1 MANNM
6 RYNRGQEKPMARMP
20 LTKQEATST
29 KLVLNVEN
37 VGLTEEQFFQ
47 LCSDN
52 DILRMELTA
61 QKELII
67 MPPAGFK
74 SSWRENILST
84 RLTNWAEKDGTGI
97 VGNASA
103 GYRLPNS
110 AIRGT
115 DASWVRR
122 ERVDAFD
129 DNELEKFAHFCPDF
143 VAEVMSPSNTLTE
156 LQDKMA
162 EYVSNG
168 AQLGW
173 LINPF
178 ETRVYIYRPGHPVEC
193 LENPTR
199 ISGDPVLPGFVFNL
213 VVASAAALADGSKV
227 PVGVSS
233 RCLSRSMT

>member
-1 MANNM
+1 
-6 RYNRGQEKPMARMP
+6 MARVP
-20 LTKQEATST
+20 PVKEQVVPS

-52 DILRMELTA
+52 RDLFMELTA
-61 QKELII
+61 RKELII
-67 MPPAGFK
+67 MPPAGFL
-74 SSWRENILST
+74 SGWRENILCYH
-84 RLTNWAEKDGTGI
+84 LTDWALENGTGI
-97 VGNASA
+97 VNGPSA
-103 GYRLPNS
+103 GYKLPDS
-110 AIRGT
+110 AIRGP

-122 ERVDAFD
+122 DRIAAFSKE
-129 DNELEKFAHFCPDF
+129 ELEKFRHLCPDF

-173 LINPF
+173 LIDPF

-199 ISGDPVLPGFVFNL
+199 ISGDPVLPGFVFNI
-213 VVASAAALADGSKV
+213 AEIW
-227 PVGVSS
+227 
-233 RCLSRSMT
+233 